1 MNNEQ
6 WSMNNEQWSMNNEQ
20 QTMINGQWTV
30 TNETVTNETVIHE
43 QLTHQHDGLV
53 PEKLVTMFAFLF
65 FTLGGVLGVLVAE
78 LFVGLQLT
86 GLCGRRVW

>member
-1 MNNEQ
+1 
-6 WSMNNEQWSMNNEQ
+6 
-20 QTMINGQWTV
+20 V